1 MSAKTLKSEVAAA
14 AVATSGCGPEGVE
27 VVEGAEVEQ
36 AFGRLE
42 HLYAQLP
49 AMEEKGA
56 ALARARSAATV
67 GRPGE
72 GGGLSGGRA
81 CPGRR
86 VGDRG
91 GGPRQSAAEAEGEQ
105 AAGGG
110 ASGAHGRRHPAR
122 SARGARERRAG
133 PGPSVGGESL
143 RHGRRSP
150 RGSAASG
157 IARRAVRRS
166 GGLPGRLRR
175 SVGRMSAAGRL
186 RRTGRS
192 RAVDRFLTVR
202 RPRGSKDSSIY
213 EGLRSLSSPTS
224 DQFRAGASSC
234 ARSLRAARLPGRLFV
249 GMTSSPASTS
259 PASAAPMQPP
269 SPKPR
274 APASPSPPTLWCG
287 LRLRESWPKKGH
299 QLALRAPFLAT
310 ALPFAKVG
318 CACSVFPL
326 IRGLRLVARRG
337 DARR

>member
-67 GRPGE
+67 D
-72 GGGLSGGRA
+72 GLAKAAAYRA
-81 CPGRR
+81 AELVRADALVTEAEAR
-86 VGDRG
+86 V
-91 GGPRQSAAEAEGEQ
+91 SAAEAEGEQ
-105 AAGGG
+105 AAGEARLALMAAGTQRG
-110 ASGAHGRRHPAR
+110 LRVGPAQN
-122 SARGARERRAG
+122 AEQAL
-133 PGPSVGGESL
+133 SL

-192 RAVDRFLTVR
+192 RAVDRFLAVR

-224 DQFRAGASSC
+224 DQFRAGASLPAPAPFTS
-234 ARSLRAARLPGRLFV
+234 RPPPRAAFLV

-274 APASPSPPTLWCG
+274 APSVTQPAHAFMR
-287 LRLRESWPKKGH
+287 LRVARESWPKKGH